1 METVAL
7 YMRLSSED
15 ANEGESC
22 SISNQRDLL
31 RAYVRENREFADC
44 NILEFLDD
52 GYSGLNFERPGVQR
66 LLSLAGKS
74 VDCIIVKDFS
84 RFGRNLI
91 EVGDYLDRIFPFLG
105 VRFIAVNEGYD
116 SKANFG
122 RTVGLDVSLK
132 AMIYE
137 MYSRDIS
144 EKIKCVRREKA
155 KKGEY
160 LCGIAFYGYRK
171 SETEKNHLEVDE
183 PAADVVKQ
191 IFEMA
196 AEGMPMMEIAKK
208 LNMEGILSPLMYRR
222 ANHTD
227 GLRGWKVA
235 GDVCYWT
242 WEAVKRIITDER
254 YTGCFVGNKKSVTGV
269 SSQKM
274 KVNPREEWIVVENA
288 HAPIV
293 TKELFT
299 RAQTVVSHREKVKSR
314 GEGKVWKFRGILK
327 CGYCGKTLLK
337 SNSKAE
343 PYFFCRTGKQYPD
356 GLCPSVRLY
365 EKDLEKN
372 VLVSIHA
379 QIRFMNDKGGRA
391 ASEKD
396 SDMQDWRNGNLNMA
410 ENVNHAIKECKETI
424 IRYKTAQ
431 ITAFEDYA
439 EGSIDKDRFLRRKKE
454 LAERQKETEEKLA
467 VLYEEFASMQGQEIS
482 ETGTE
487 TNMEQYLLATEPTR
501 EMLEQFVKEIR
512 IRDTDKLEI
521 IWNSRE

>member
-1 METVAL
+1 M
-7 YMRLSSED
+7 
-15 ANEGESC
+15 
-22 SISNQRDLL
+22 
-31 RAYVRENREFADC
+31 
-44 NILEFLDD
+44 
-52 GYSGLNFERPGVQR
+52 
-66 LLSLAGKS
+66 
-74 VDCIIVKDFS
+74 
-84 RFGRNLI
+84 
-91 EVGDYLDRIFPFLG
+91 
-105 VRFIAVNEGYD
+105 
-116 SKANFG
+116 
-122 RTVGLDVSLK
+122 
-132 AMIYE
+132 
-137 MYSRDIS
+137 
-144 EKIKCVRREKA
+144 
-155 KKGEY
+155 
-160 LCGIAFYGYRK
+160 
-171 SETEKNHLEVDE
+171 
-183 PAADVVKQ
+183 
-191 IFEMA
+191 
-196 AEGMPMMEIAKK
+196 
-208 LNMEGILSPLMYRR
+208 
-222 ANHTD
+222 
-227 GLRGWKVA
+227 A